1 MEALETLESC
11 RAAIIATEALFLRQ
25 PFGSPRNSGW
35 MIDGGHGG
43 HRQCMTFSD
52 VGQSKGDLKLTKF
65 EGEIYNM
72 ELFTLAPNLAEVS
85 PKLNRNPS
93 VLWCLGSITLV
104 ESPCPSGQLVQF
116 SEWRAI
122 ILHLPP
128 TPSSFRDETYF
139 VSTQPPQPHF
149 VELLRSST
157 LLGSRSLSIPKIR
170 KITLFQFWVSSP
182 FFDMEVFAGPSVTRR
197 SDTVTGHLARISNAG
212 MDIYIGTA
220 HTNYAQT
227 DRNQKKTERKAT
239 AALRKRLAELCR
251 DFCLN
256 LPVYGAMTEECRRR
270 NSADV
275 SQSSTHK
282 SSDSGWFSANWSEND
297 WDESE
302 SPMARELQE
311 TAPLVLLGVCRA
323 WRDIVL
329 AMPTL
334 WSKLHIRFDYFPED
348 VASEPRLIEDFV
360 DLWLSRAADCPL
372 SISFSL
378 YGFEG
383 TVWEESPFHASRMRD
398 IIHRHSHRIQHLEL
412 GMIEWEIRK
421 LDLDSASFPLL
432 QSATFGCVYSPG
444 NDPHPGAVFGN
455 APQFHNLVLLRSPG
469 GTALSSFSLPWLQ
482 LTKFEGQV
490 DNLDLF
496 NPGPEFS

>member
-1 MEALETLESC
+1 M
-11 RAAIIATEALFLRQ
+11 
-25 PFGSPRNSGW
+25 
-35 MIDGGHGG
+35 
-43 HRQCMTFSD
+43 
-52 VGQSKGDLKLTKF
+52 
-65 EGEIYNM
+65 
-72 ELFTLAPNLAEVS
+72 
-85 PKLNRNPS
+85 
-93 VLWCLGSITLV
+93 
-104 ESPCPSGQLVQF
+104 
-116 SEWRAI
+116 
-122 ILHLPP
+122 
-128 TPSSFRDETYF
+128 
-139 VSTQPPQPHF
+139 ST
-149 VELLRSST
+149 
-157 LLGSRSLSIPKIR
+157 
-170 KITLFQFWVSSP
+170 
-182 FFDMEVFAGPSVTRR
+182 
-197 SDTVTGHLARISNAG
+197 
-212 MDIYIGTA
+212 
-220 HTNYAQT
+220 
-227 DRNQKKTERKAT
+227 
-239 AALRKRLAELCR
+239 AEL
-251 DFCLN
+251 
-256 LPVYGAMTEECRRR
+256 RRR
-270 NSADV
+270 LTELDAQIIGQRLVLRELERERSEIQDEI
-275 SQSSTHK
+275 H
-282 SSDSGWFSANWSEND
+282 ANAIYPVLALPFEITAEIFVRCLPLSKD

-496 NPGPEFS
+496 TQALNLVELKITYFEENGPPASIITHTNLGSLTLVQDGGDSFNNILKYLTLPALQFLDLSDVDDTAYRALKPFLIRSSPPLLSLAVNASDYSFSFWYGCLRRMAGTLENLTLRYPSALALRIVFKSGEKSLSSLPNLRTLTMLDVSGSLDFHELNIFLYEAQRDRRLVSFRLIWSLSQSIDREIYAAARNTIASRFSWQWTPSSAMDIYVGMENMNYAARWLAI